1 MSANANIGGVKGHK
15 RFRSG
20 AWRLTVFA
28 GWDPV
33 TTKRIDIHE
42 TIKAPNNRAGAKE
55 ADARLAAIITAVEE
69 GTELKSAPARRGG
82 MTVEEL
88 AERWQQTNRP
98 RRNDRTGEWIGWSP
112 KTAKTHADNFR
123 SYILPTLGDRD
134 TASITGL
141 QLDDLYGSLE
151 GRGLSASVVA
161 PCHSQLRAMFGWALR
176 KKLLAAN
183 PALAADPP
191 KMKPSV
197 VRVPTMAELRSIQA
211 LTPPAFATYIQM
223 AATIGARRGTML
235 ALRWGNVDLDAKQV
249 TFERAIAEGQDG
261 TVEKG
266 TKADRPYVV
275 TLGRSSTEALVEHR
289 RRCIEAAPVVGA
301 EFGPRSFVFSDDG
314 GSTHWNLSWPSHAWK
329 RYATKA
335 GMTQVRLHDPRHA
348 AASQMLMAGV
358 PLSIR
363 SSLSASA
370 APRPTSCAPTG
381 TSSLGPTATRPSSWT
396 GLRRG
401 RVMRGDVAPLESL
414 EE

>member
-1 MSANANIGGVKGHK
+1 MSANIDGVKGHK

-20 AWRLTVFA
+20 AWRLSVFV
-28 GWDPV
+28 GWDPI
-33 TTKRIDIHE
+33 TGKRIDIHE
-42 TIKAPNNRAGAKE
+42 TVRAPDNRTGAKK
-55 ADARLAAIITAVEE
+55 ADARLASIISAVEDGE
-69 GTELKSAPARRGG
+69 EIRAPSARPGA
-82 MTVEEL
+82 MTVAEL
-88 AERWQQTNRP
+88 ADRWQHTNRP
-98 RRNDRTGEWIGWSP
+98 RRNARTAEWIGWSP

-123 SYILPTLGDRD
+123 SYILPTLGDCD
-134 TASITGL
+134 VASITGL

-161 PCHSQLRAMFGWALR
+161 RCHSQLRAMFGWALR

-191 KMKPSV
+191 RMKPSV
-197 VRVPTMAELRSIQA
+197 VRVPTMAELRSVQTLA
-211 LTPPAFATYIQM
+211 PPGFATYIQM

-235 ALRWGNVDLDAKQV
+235 ALRWGTVDLESKQV

-275 TLGRSSTEALVEHR
+275 SLGRSSTEALVEHR
-289 RRCIEAAPVVGA
+289 RRCIEAALVVGA

-314 GSTHWNLSWPSHAWK
+314 GTTHWNLSWPSHAWK

-335 GMTQVRLHDPRHA
+335 GMTQVRLHDLRHT

-358 PLSIR
+358 PLSIVAER
-363 SSLSASA
+363 LGCTEANILRTYRHFVPGSDRDA
-370 APRPTSCAPTG
+370 AELMDR
-381 TSSLGPTATRPSSWT
+381 
-396 GLRRG
+396 
-401 RVMRGDVAPLESL
+401 MFEDDVVAG
-414 EE
+414 